1 MQLLCYNHIYKEE
14 NFKKMIYPIII
25 YGSPVL
31 RKVAEN
37 IEKDRPGL
45 KEFIDDMWE
54 TMYHSDGLGLA
65 APQVGKSV
73 RLFVIDGEPLEKE
86 EPELKNFKKV
96 FINPKIIES
105 SEDSTLQNEGCLSI
119 PQLREEVLRPSKIR
133 LEYYDEEFN
142 RHDEWFGGMA
152 ARVIQHEY
160 DHLEGIM
167 FTDKVSPLKKRLLKG
182 KLNAISKGKFS
193 VDYKFRL
200 PK

>member
-1 MQLLCYNHIYKEE
+1 
-14 NFKKMIYPIII
+14 MIYPIMI

-37 IEKDRPGL
+37 IDKNYPGL
-45 KEFIDDMWE
+45 NEFIADMWE

-73 RLFVIDGEPLEKE
+73 RLFVIDGEPLEE
-86 EPELKNFKKV
+86 ESPELKNFKKV

-105 SEDSTLQNEGCLSI
+105 SNETITQNEGCLSI
-119 PQLREEVLRPSKIR
+119 PNLREEIMRPIKIR
-133 LEYYDEEFN
+133 IDYYDENFN
-142 RHDEWFGGMA
+142 HFDEWHEGAA

-160 DHLEGIM
+160 DHLEGVL
-167 FTDKVSPLKKRLLKG
+167 FTDKVSPIKKRLLKG
-182 KLNAISKGKFS
+182 KLTAISKGKFS

>member
-1 MQLLCYNHIYKEE
+1 
-14 NFKKMIYPIII
+14 MIYPIMV

-31 RKVAEN
+31 RKVAVN
-37 IEKDRPGL
+37 IDKNYHGL

-54 TMYHSDGLGLA
+54 TMYQSDGLGLA
-65 APQVGKSV
+65 APQVGKSI
-73 RLFVIDGEPLEKE
+73 RLFVIDGEPLEE
-86 EPELKNFKKV
+86 EDPALKGFKKV
-96 FINPKIIES
+96 FINPKITETSDDLI
-105 SEDSTLQNEGCLSI
+105 LQNEGCLSI
-119 PQLREEVLRPSKIR
+119 PNLREEVSRPSKIR
-133 LEYYDEEFN
+133 LEYYDERFN
-142 RHDEWFGGMA
+142 HYDEWFGGMA

-167 FTDKVSPLKKRLLKG
+167 FTDKVSAIKKRLLKG